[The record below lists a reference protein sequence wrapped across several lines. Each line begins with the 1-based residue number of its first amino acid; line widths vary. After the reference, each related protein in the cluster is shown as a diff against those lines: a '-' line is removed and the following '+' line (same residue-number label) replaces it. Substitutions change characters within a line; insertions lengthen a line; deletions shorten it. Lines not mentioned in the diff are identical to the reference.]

1 MPIVYQQEIDAETK
15 LGIWKIEEP
24 EEFFTGHVMP
34 QRNVSH
40 PHKKLQHLAG
50 RYLLKYLFKD
60 FPTELIQIADTRKPF
75 LEDEAFHFSISHCCN
90 CVAVLVSKN
99 KRVGIDVELI
109 ADKANRLRHKFSS
122 NEEWAILGS
131 NWLKSRYQLA
141 SIEHNINNHRTESAN
156 HLIRLSTLIWSC
168 KEAVFKWYSLGG
180 VDFKNHIQINSI
192 NSVGENQ
199 LEVNVLFTK
208 KEKVT
213 LNLQARFFDD
223 VCLSWVVT

>member
-1 MPIVYQQEIDAETK
+1 VPIFYQQEIDADTK
-15 LGIWKIEEP
+15 LGVWKIEEP
-24 EEFFTGHVMP
+24 EEFFTQHVMP

-90 CVAVLVSKN
+90 CAAVLVSRS
-99 KRVGIDVELI
+99 KRVGVDVELI

-122 NEEWAILGS
+122 HEEWAILGS
-131 NWLKSRYQLA
+131 HWLKTNCQSIPIHENTANNSTRAANQLQK
-141 SIEHNINNHRTESAN
+141 
-156 HLIRLSTLIWSC
+156 LSTLIWSC

-180 VDFKNHIQINSI
+180 VDFKNHIQIKSI
-192 NSVGENQ
+192 NSVEKNH
-199 LEVNVLFTK
+199 LEIIASFAKQEEIILD
-208 KEKVT
+208 
-213 LNLQARFFDD
+213 LNARIFDD
-223 VCLSWVVT
+223 VCLSWVIT